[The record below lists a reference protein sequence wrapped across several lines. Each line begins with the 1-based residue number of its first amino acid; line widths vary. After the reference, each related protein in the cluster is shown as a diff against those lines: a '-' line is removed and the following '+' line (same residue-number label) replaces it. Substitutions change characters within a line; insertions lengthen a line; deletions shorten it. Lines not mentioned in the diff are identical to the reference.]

1 MLTEIIDRIDQ
12 LLSSGSDIAKIR
24 AQLVPLREQTEAVE
38 ARVKELESQ
47 AQNSDF
53 KQKCEDLQAQLDEA
67 NRKIAKL
74 QSQTE
79 DLEEDAIKILDTL
92 FDQGDSTIEYI
103 AEMIGI
109 PRAMGEYH
117 RDILFKK
124 GFVQH
129 TGIGFKGFG
138 AMGNWV
144 DTEGTI
150 GLTELGRKFV
160 VRLKQK

>member
-1 MLTEIIDRIDQ
+1 MLTDLIDRIDQ
-12 LLSSGSDIAKIR
+12 LLSSGADIAKIR

-47 AQNSDF
+47 TQGTNF
-53 KQKCEDLQAQLDEA
+53 KEKCEDLQAELDEA
-67 NRKIAKL
+67 KRKIAKL

-79 DLEEDAIKILDTL
+79 DLEEDAIRILDTL
-92 FDQGDSTIEYI
+92 FTRGDSTIEYI
-103 AEMIGI
+103 AELIGI
-109 PRAMGEYH
+109 QRAMAEFH

-124 GFVQH
+124 GFIQH

-150 GLTELGRKFV
+150 GLTESGRRFV
-160 VRLKQK
+160 VKLREK